1 MQYPGKSLLFMLN
14 KKAESKMHLY
24 HPYNYIKIK
33 EKILETVKILK
44 VVVYRYRLLQIIFL
58 LSTYTSNTQIYS
70 SV

>member
-1 MQYPGKSLLFMLN
+1 MLN

-44 VVVYRYRLLQIIFL
+44 VVVYR
-58 LSTYTSNTQIYS
+58 
-70 SV
+70 